1 MNNPKISV
9 IMSVYDGEKYLDE
22 SILSI
27 LNQTF
32 KDFEF
37 IIINDCS
44 TDNSLYIIKQYAKKD
59 KRIVLIENEENIGLT
74 KSLNKGLKIA
84 KGKYIARMD
93 ADDVALSERFN
104 KQYDY
109 LEKNKNVFLLGTSAM
124 MIDEDGNRS
133 IKITAITQEKK
144 IYSRLR
150 KKNTIIHSSIM
161 FRNDFELFYRENFKY
176 AQDYDLY
183 LRVLSEGKII
193 KNILEVLLYYRVCK
207 NSISFSRM
215 GTQIIY
221 SMVANKY
228 YLERSK
234 YGKDS
239 YYELN
244 DNFVYELQFKDPYRK
259 SLQKANIKSSFAIN
273 EFKKTRRLC
282 LEYIKD
288 YGIFSKILLLYLLSY
303 FGPKSKLL
311 ISIIPVNIL
320 RYFNE

>member
-22 SILSI
+22 SIQSI

-44 TDNSLYIIKQYAKKD
+44 TDNSLYIIKQYATKD

-74 KSLNKGLKIA
+74 KSLNEGLKIA

-104 KQYDY
+104 KQYNY

-288 YGIFSKILLLYLLSY
+288 YGVFSKILLLYLLSY

>member
-22 SILSI
+22 SIQSI

-44 TDNSLYIIKQYAKKD
+44 TDNSLYIIKQYAKND
-59 KRIVLIENEENIGLT
+59 KRIVLIQNEENIGLT

-244 DNFVYELQFKDPYRK
+244 DDFVYKLQFKDPYRK

-288 YGIFSKILLLYLLSY
+288 YGVFSKILLLYLLSY

>member
-22 SILSI
+22 SIQSI

-44 TDNSLYIIKQYAKKD
+44 TDNSLYIIKQYATKD

-104 KQYDY
+104 KQYNY

-288 YGIFSKILLLYLLSY
+288 YGVFSKILLLYLLSY

>member
-22 SILSI
+22 SIQSI

-44 TDNSLYIIKQYAKKD
+44 TDNSLYIIKQYAKND
-59 KRIVLIENEENIGLT
+59 KRIVLIQNEENIGLT

-104 KQYDY
+104 KQYNY

-133 IKITAITQEKK
+133 IKITALTQEKK

-244 DNFVYELQFKDPYRK
+244 DNFVYKLQFKDPYRK

-288 YGIFSKILLLYLLSY
+288 YGVFSKILLLYLLSY

>member
-22 SILSI
+22 SIQSI

-44 TDNSLYIIKQYAKKD
+44 TDNSLYIIKQYATKD

-74 KSLNKGLKIA
+74 KSLNEGLKIA

-104 KQYDY
+104 KQYNY

-273 EFKKTRRLC
+273 EFKNTRRLC

-288 YGIFSKILLLYLLSY
+288 YGVFSKILLLYLLSY

>member
-22 SILSI
+22 SIQSI

-44 TDNSLYIIKQYAKKD
+44 TDNSLYIIKQYAKND
-59 KRIVLIENEENIGLT
+59 KRIVLIQNEENIGLT

-104 KQYDY
+104 KQYNY

-244 DNFVYELQFKDPYRK
+244 DNFVYEIKFKNPYRK

-288 YGIFSKILLLYLLSY
+288 YGVFSKILLLYLLSY
-303 FGPKSKLL
+303 FGPKSKSL